1 MLGSVSSWGPQTVG
15 VGEDR
20 AAEPIGV
27 IEPTTSERIVVAGT
41 DIARLG
47 EGARTAHRRAQ
58 VGFVFSSSGWYS
70 RRPVGERAAGRR
82 TRQRGSGGRTRQ
94 VLAQV
99 GSASGWTGSR
109 ASLA

>member
-1 MLGSVSSWGPQTVG
+1 MARPAVATATADSSMDVMKAYGAKPSAVHAVRKVNLDVGFGEFVGPQTVG

-47 EGARTAHRRAQ
+47 EGARTAHRRDQ

-70 RRPVGERAAGRR
+70 RRPVG
-82 TRQRGSGGRTRQ
+82 
-94 VLAQV
+94 
-99 GSASGWTGSR
+99 
-109 ASLA
+109 